1 MKFLKSK
8 YNITMIVITVIAIVL
23 MALNSVANILFPIGL
38 DLLAVVMFM
47 GANSIYNVNKE
58 RKDLDDVDGRKMTFD
73 ATKTSVDDDIYY
85 VEETDK
91 KLLMRQKVRKYNNTM
106 SFCVLLTIFGFV
118 IIGITIG
125 IYIGFI

>member
-8 YNITMIVITVIAIVL
+8 YNIAMLTIAIVAIVFMAFNSLAPIL
-23 MALNSVANILFPIGL
+23 MPIGL
-38 DLLAVVMFM
+38 DLLAIVMFM

-58 RKDLDDVDGRKMTFD
+58 RVDLDEVDGRKMTFD
-73 ATKTSVDDDIYY
+73 ATKISVDEDVYY

-91 KLLMRQKVRKYNNTM
+91 KLLMRKKVKKYNNTM
-106 SFCVLLTIFGFV
+106 SFCVLLTIFGF
-118 IIGITIG
+118 IMIGITIG